1 MGYRT
6 EHDEECKSCK
16 RIMRKND
23 LQYDSPAGR
32 VCRDCY
38 EKSLQSSVPKP
49 RVLDLKTVGLKD
61 RHYNGQY
68 LGGHILYPEAK
79 NVMLSL
85 LRDEAVVEPLG
96 LHIPYSAIKGVNNVS
111 EDKADLMNVLALG
124 VWGGIFGRARESH
137 LCIVYN
143 DGVQDQS
150 PVFNVVDVE
159 DALWEVY
166 ARFVKAH
173 SENKPA

>member
-6 EHDEECKSCK
+6 EHDEQCKSCK
-16 RIMRKND
+16 KIMRKNE
-23 LQYDSPAGR
+23 LQYDSPVGR

-38 EKSLQSSVPKP
+38 EKALQPQP

-68 LGGHILYPEAK
+68 LGGHAMYPEAK
-79 NVMLSL
+79 NIMLSL

-96 LHIPYSAIKGVNNVS
+96 LHIPYSAIKGVNNVT
-111 EDKADLMNVLALG
+111 EDKIDPMNVLFLG
-124 VWGGIFGRARESH
+124 VWGALLGGKRESH
-137 LCIVYN
+137 FCILYS

-150 PVFNVVDVE
+150 PVFNVVDAE
-159 DALWEVY
+159 DAQWEVY
-166 ARFVKAH
+166 GRFVKAH
-173 SENKPA
+173 SENKTS